1 MFMGLTEWNEFPEL
15 GFLGDVLASS
25 DSQCHVSVLVVQ
37 QQVYR
42 AGDRMNSAKNL
53 LEDSAETVE
62 IIFES
67 TQGWKDIDISR
78 HRMQPR

>member
-1 MFMGLTEWNEFPEL
+1 
-15 GFLGDVLASS
+15 
-25 DSQCHVSVLVVQ
+25 VQ

>member
-1 MFMGLTEWNEFPEL
+1 
-15 GFLGDVLASS
+15 LGDVLASS
-25 DSQCHVSVLVVQ
+25 DSQCQVSVLVVQ

>member
-1 MFMGLTEWNEFPEL
+1 MGLTEWNEFPEL

-25 DSQCHVSVLVVQ
+25 DSQCQVSVLVVQ